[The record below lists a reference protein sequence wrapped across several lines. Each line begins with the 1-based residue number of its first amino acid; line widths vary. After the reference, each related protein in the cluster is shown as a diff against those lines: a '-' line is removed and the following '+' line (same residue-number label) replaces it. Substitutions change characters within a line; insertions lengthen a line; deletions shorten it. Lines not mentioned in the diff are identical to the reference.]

1 MTVPCD
7 KGEILTEIKD
17 DVKQIHAVV
26 TAIAT
31 QNERITTLEVKSIDH
46 EGRMRHVERLPVRA
60 FFSVLTIAASIFTL
74 WVSHKFLGG

>member
-7 KGEILTEIKD
+7 KGPILIEIKED
-17 DVKQIHAVV
+17 IKQIHAVV

-46 EGRMRHVERLPVRA
+46 ESRMRHVERLPVRA
-60 FFSVLTIAASIFTL
+60 FFASLTVGASIFTL